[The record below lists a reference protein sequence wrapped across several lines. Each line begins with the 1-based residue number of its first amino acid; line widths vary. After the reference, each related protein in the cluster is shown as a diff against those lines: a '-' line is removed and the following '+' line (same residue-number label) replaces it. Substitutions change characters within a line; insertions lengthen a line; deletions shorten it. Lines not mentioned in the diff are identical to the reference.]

1 MRDIVFILIGAASGY
16 KAITRARTDIAR
28 FRTAGETFGESHVT
42 NANVSTPIVV
52 AVTSALY
59 FLLAQR
65 FEHDMTV
72 LTYGVLVG
80 AGMWLSLIDIDTHLL
95 PRRIVYRTIA
105 IAMPLLVLSA
115 FFDNTGSFIGMFIGG
130 LGMWCM
136 LRVLEVLSRG
146 DLGGGDVGL
155 GGLLGLYLGW
165 VSYEAILIGLIA
177 AFFVGGLFAVAL
189 LVTRKANRNTHFAFG
204 PFLIVG
210 TLIAVLR

>member
-1 MRDIVFILIGAASGY
+1 MRDIVFTLIGAASGY
-16 KAITRARTDIAR
+16 KAIARARTDIAR
-28 FRTAGETFGESHVT
+28 FRTSGKTFGESHLTDTV
-42 NANVSTPIVV
+42 AITPIVI
-52 AVTSALY
+52 AVNAALY
-59 FLLAQR
+59 FLLAQQ
-65 FEHDMTV
+65 FEHNITV
-72 LTYGVLVG
+72 LTFGVLVG

-105 IAMPLLVLSA
+105 VAMPLLVLSA
-115 FFDNTGSFIGMFIGG
+115 FFDNTGSVIGMFIGG

-165 VSYEAILIGLIA
+165 VSYEAVLVGLIA

-210 TLIAVLR
+210 TLVAVLR

>member
-1 MRDIVFILIGAASGY
+1 MRDIVFTLIGAVSGY

-28 FRTAGETFGESHVT
+28 FRKTGETFGESHFT
-42 NANVSTPIVV
+42 DAKGSTPIVV
-52 AVTSALY
+52 VVTSALY

-65 FEHDMTV
+65 FEHNLTV
-72 LTYGVLVG
+72 LTFGVLVG

-105 IAMPLLVLSA
+105 VAMPLLVLSA
-115 FFDNTGSFIGMFIGG
+115 FFDDAGSIVGMFIGG

-136 LRVLEVLSRG
+136 LRVLEFLSRG

-165 VSYEAILIGLIA
+165 LSYEAIL
-177 AFFVGGLFAVAL
+177 VGLFASFLVGGIFAVVL

>member
-1 MRDIVFILIGAASGY
+1 MRDIVFTLIGAASGY
-16 KAITRARTDIAR
+16 KAITRARTDVSR
-28 FRTAGETFGESHVT
+28 FRTAGETFGESHFTDTAVI
-42 NANVSTPIVV
+42 TPIVV
-52 AVTSALY
+52 SVNAALY
-59 FLLAQR
+59 FLLAQQ
-65 FEHDMTV
+65 FAHDLTV

-105 IAMPLLVLSA
+105 AAMPLLVLSA
-115 FFDNTGSFIGMFIGG
+115 FFDSTGSIAGMLIGG
-130 LGMWCM
+130 LGMWLM

-155 GGLLGLYLGW
+155 GALLGLYLGW
-165 VSYEAILIGLIA
+165 ISYEAILVGL
-177 AFFVGGLFAVAL
+177 FTSFLVGGLFALVL
-189 LVTRKANRNTHFAFG
+189 LVTRKTNRHTHFAFG

>member
-1 MRDIVFILIGAASGY
+1 MRDIVFTLLGAASGY
-16 KAITRARTDIAR
+16 KAITRARIDISR
-28 FRTAGETFGESHVT
+28 FRISGETFGESHFTDTAVIT
-42 NANVSTPIVV
+42 PVVIAVNAT
-52 AVTSALY
+52 LY
-59 FLLAQR
+59 FLLAQQ
-65 FEHDMTV
+65 FTKDLTV
-72 LTYGVLVG
+72 LTFGVLVG

-105 IAMPLLVLSA
+105 VAMPLLVLSA
-115 FFDNTGSFIGMFIGG
+115 FFDNTGSVIGMFIGG

-165 VSYEAILIGLIA
+165 VSYEAVLVGLFA
-177 AFFVGGLFAVAL
+177 SFLVGGFFAVAL

>member
-1 MRDIVFILIGAASGY
+1 MRDIVFTLIGAASGY
-16 KAITRARTDIAR
+16 KAITRARTDVSR
-28 FRTAGETFGESHVT
+28 FRTAGETFGDSHFT

-52 AVTSALY
+52 ATTSALY
-59 FLLAQR
+59 FLLAQQ
-65 FEHDMTV
+65 FAHDLTV

-105 IAMPLLVLSA
+105 AAMPLLVLSA
-115 FFDNTGSFIGMFIGG
+115 FFDSTGSIAGMLIGG
-130 LGMWCM
+130 LGLWLM

-155 GGLLGLYLGW
+155 GALLGLYLGW
-165 VSYEAILIGLIA
+165 ISYEAILVGL
-177 AFFVGGLFAVAL
+177 FTSFLVGGLFALVL
-189 LVTRKANRNTHFAFG
+189 LVTRKANRHTHFAFG

>member
-1 MRDIVFILIGAASGY
+1 MRDIVFTLIGAASGY
-16 KAITRARTDIAR
+16 KAITRARTEIAR
-28 FRTAGETFGESHVT
+28 FRIAGETFGESHFT
-42 NANVSTPIVV
+42 NGNIATPIVI
-52 AVTSALY
+52 AVNAALY

-65 FEHDMTV
+65 FEHDVTV

-80 AGMWLSLIDIDTHLL
+80 AGMWLALIDIDTHLL

-105 IAMPLLVLSA
+105 VALPLLVLSA
-115 FFDNTGSFIGMFIGG
+115 FFDDAGSIAGMFIGG
-130 LGMWCM
+130 IGMWLM

-165 VSYEAILIGLIA
+165 LSYEAILVGLFA
-177 AFFVGGLFAVAL
+177 SFLAGGFFAVAL
-189 LVTRKANRNTHFAFG
+189 LISRKANRHTHFAFG

>member
-1 MRDIVFILIGAASGY
+1 MRDIVFILIGAVSGY

-28 FRTAGETFGESHVT
+28 FRTAGETFGEGHFT
-42 NANVSTPIVV
+42 NAKVSTPIVV

-59 FLLAQR
+59 FLLAQQ
-65 FEHDMTV
+65 FEHDLTV

-80 AGMWLSLIDIDTHLL
+80 AGTWLSLIDIDTHLL

-105 IAMPLLVLSA
+105 VAMPLLVLSA
-115 FFDNTGSFIGMFIGG
+115 FFDNRGSIAGMLIGG
-130 LGMWCM
+130 FAMWCM

-165 VSYEAILIGLIA
+165 LSYEAVL
-177 AFFVGGLFAVAL
+177 VGLFASFLVGGFFAVVL

>member
-1 MRDIVFILIGAASGY
+1 MRDIVFTLIGAASGY

-28 FRTAGETFGESHVT
+28 FRIASETFGESHFADTALV
-42 NANVSTPIVV
+42 TPIVV
-52 AVTSALY
+52 SVNGALY

-65 FEHDMTV
+65 FEHDLTV

-80 AGMWLSLIDIDTHLL
+80 AGMWLSLIDIDTRLL

-105 IAMPLLVLSA
+105 VAMPLLVLSA
-115 FFDNTGSFIGMFIGG
+115 FFDNTGSVFGMFIGG

-165 VSYEAILIGLIA
+165 LSYEAILVGLIA
-177 AFFVGGLFAVAL
+177 AFSVGGLFAVAL
-189 LVTRKANRNTHFAFG
+189 LVTRRANRTTHFAFG

-210 TLIAVLR
+210 SLIAVLR

>member
-1 MRDIVFILIGAASGY
+1 MRDIVFTLIGAASGY
-16 KAITRARTDIAR
+16 KAIARARTDISR
-28 FRTAGETFGESHVT
+28 FRIAGETFGESHFTDTALV
-42 NANVSTPIVV
+42 TPIVI
-52 AVTSALY
+52 AVNATLY
-59 FLLAQR
+59 FLLAQQ
-65 FEHDMTV
+65 FAHDLTV
-72 LTYGVLVG
+72 LTFGVLVG

-95 PRRIVYRTIA
+95 PRRIVYRTMA
-105 IAMPLLVLSA
+105 VAMPLLVLSA
-115 FFDNTGSFIGMFIGG
+115 FFDDTGSVAGMFIGG
-130 LGMWCM
+130 IGMWFM

-165 VSYEAILIGLIA
+165 LSYEAILVGLFA
-177 AFFVGGLFAVAL
+177 SFLVGGFFAVAL

>member
-1 MRDIVFILIGAASGY
+1 MRDIVFALIGAASGF
-16 KAITRARTDIAR
+16 KAITRARIDIAR
-28 FRTAGETFGESHVT
+28 VRVAGETFGESYFTDTAVVT
-42 NANVSTPIVV
+42 AIVIAINA
-52 AVTSALY
+52 ALY
-59 FLLAQR
+59 FLLAHR
-65 FEHDMTV
+65 FDHDLTV
-72 LTYGVLVG
+72 LTFGVLVG

-105 IAMPLLVLSA
+105 VAMPLLVLSA
-115 FFDNTGSFIGMFIGG
+115 FFDDAGSVFGMFIGG

-165 VSYEAILIGLIA
+165 VSYEAILVGLIA

>member
-1 MRDIVFILIGAASGY
+1 MRDMVFTFIGAASGY
-16 KAITRARTDIAR
+16 KAIARSRTDIAR
-28 FRTAGETFGESHVT
+28 FRITGEMFGEGHFTS
-42 NANVSTPIVV
+42 ANVSTPIVV

-59 FLLAQR
+59 FLLAQQ
-65 FEHDMTV
+65 FEHNLTV

-105 IAMPLLVLSA
+105 VAMPLLVSA
-115 FFDNTGSFIGMFIGG
+115 FFDNTGSITGMFVGG
-130 LGMWCM
+130 LAMWCM

-165 VSYEAILIGLIA
+165 LSYEAVLVGLFA
-177 AFFVGGLFAVAL
+177 SFLVGGFFAVAL
-189 LVTRKANRNTHFAFG
+189 LVTRKANRHTHFAFG

>member
-1 MRDIVFILIGAASGY
+1 MRDIVFILIGAFSGY

-28 FRTAGETFGESHVT
+28 FRATGETFGEGHFT
-42 NANVSTPIVV
+42 NSNVSTPIVV
-52 AVTSALY
+52 AVTTALY

-65 FEHDMTV
+65 FEHDLTV

-105 IAMPLLVLSA
+105 VAMPLLVLSA
-115 FFDNTGSFIGMFIGG
+115 FFDNTGSIAGMFIGG
-130 LGMWCM
+130 IAMWCM

-165 VSYEAILIGLIA
+165 LSYEAILVGLFA
-177 AFFVGGLFAVAL
+177 SFLVGGFFAVAL
-189 LVTRKANRNTHFAFG
+189 LISRKANRHTHFAFG

>member
-1 MRDIVFILIGAASGY
+1 MRDIVFALVGAASGY
-16 KAITRARTDIAR
+16 KAITRARIDIAR
-28 FRTAGETFGESHVT
+28 VRAVGETFGESHFTDTSV
-42 NANVSTPIVV
+42 VTPIVV
-52 AVTSALY
+52 SVNAALY
-59 FLLAQR
+59 FLLAHR
-65 FEHDMTV
+65 FDHDLTV

-95 PRRIVYRTIA
+95 PRRIVYRTMA
-105 IAMPLLVLSA
+105 VAMPLLVLSA
-115 FFDNTGSFIGMFIGG
+115 FFDNTGSIAGMFIGG

-146 DLGGGDVGL
+146 DLGGADVGL

-165 VSYEAILIGLIA
+165 VSYEAILVGLIA

-210 TLIAVLR
+210 TLVAVLR

>member
-1 MRDIVFILIGAASGY
+1 MRDIVFTLIGAASGY

-28 FRTAGETFGESHVT
+28 FRIAGETFGEGHFT

-65 FEHDMTV
+65 FEHDVTV

-80 AGMWLSLIDIDTHLL
+80 AGMWLALLDIDTHLL

-105 IAMPLLVLSA
+105 VAMPLLVLSA
-115 FFDNTGSFIGMFIGG
+115 FFDNTGSVIGMFIGG
-130 LGMWCM
+130 IGMWLM

-165 VSYEAILIGLIA
+165 VSYEAILVGLIA
-177 AFFVGGLFAVAL
+177 AFFIGGLFAVAL

>member
-1 MRDIVFILIGAASGY
+1 MRDIVFTLMGAASGY
-16 KAITRARTDIAR
+16 KAIARARTDIAR
-28 FRTAGETFGESHVT
+28 FRITGESFGEGHFT
-42 NANVSTPIVV
+42 DANVSTPIVV
-52 AVTSALY
+52 AVSSALY
-59 FLLAQR
+59 FLLAQQ
-65 FEHDMTV
+65 FAHDLTV
-72 LTYGVLVG
+72 LAYGVLVG

-105 IAMPLLVLSA
+105 VAMPLLALSA
-115 FFDNTGSFIGMFIGG
+115 FFDNTGSITGMFVGG

-146 DLGGGDVGL
+146 DLGGGDVGI

-165 VSYEAILIGLIA
+165 ISYEAILVGLFA
-177 AFFVGGLFAVAL
+177 SFLVGGFFAVAL
-189 LVTRKANRNTHFAFG
+189 LISRKANRHTHFAFG

>member
-1 MRDIVFILIGAASGY
+1 V
-16 KAITRARTDIAR
+16 IA
-28 FRTAGETFGESHVT
+28 V
-42 NANVSTPIVV
+42 NA
-52 AVTSALY
+52 ALY

-65 FEHDMTV
+65 FEHDVTV

-80 AGMWLSLIDIDTHLL
+80 AGMWLALIDIDTHLL

-105 IAMPLLVLSA
+105 VALPLLVLSA
-115 FFDNTGSFIGMFIGG
+115 FFDDAGSIAGMFIGG
-130 LGMWCM
+130 IGMWLM

-165 VSYEAILIGLIA
+165 LSYEAIL
-177 AFFVGGLFAVAL
+177 VGLFASFLAGGFFAAAL
-189 LVTRKANRNTHFAFG
+189 LISRKANRHTHFAFG

>member
-1 MRDIVFILIGAASGY
+1 M
-16 KAITRARTDIAR
+16 
-28 FRTAGETFGESHVT
+28 
-42 NANVSTPIVV
+42 
-52 AVTSALY
+52 
-59 FLLAQR
+59 
-65 FEHDMTV
+65 
-72 LTYGVLVG
+72 LVG

-105 IAMPLLVLSA
+105 VAMPLLALSA
-115 FFDNTGSFIGMFIGG
+115 FFDNTGSIAGMFIGG
-130 LGMWCM
+130 LGMWCI
-136 LRVLEVLSRG
+136 LRVLEVVSRG

-155 GGLLGLYLGW
+155 GALLGLYLGW
-165 VSYEAILIGLIA
+165 ISYEAIFVGLIA

>member
-1 MRDIVFILIGAASGY
+1 MRDIVFTLIGAASGY
-16 KAITRARTDIAR
+16 KAISRARTDISR
-28 FRTAGETFGESHVT
+28 FRIAGETFGESHFT
-42 NANVSTPIVV
+42 NAKVSTPIVV

-59 FLLAQR
+59 FLLAQQ
-65 FEHDMTV
+65 FAHDLTV
-72 LTYGVLVG
+72 LTFGVLVG

-105 IAMPLLVLSA
+105 AAMPLLVLSA
-115 FFDNTGSFIGMFIGG
+115 FFDSTGSIAGMLIGG
-130 LGMWCM
+130 LGMWLM

-155 GGLLGLYLGW
+155 GALLGLYLGW
-165 VSYEAILIGLIA
+165 ISYEAILVGL
-177 AFFVGGLFAVAL
+177 FTSFLVGGLFALVL
-189 LVTRKANRNTHFAFG
+189 LVTRKANRHTHFAFG

>member
-1 MRDIVFILIGAASGY
+1 MRDIVFTLIGAASGY

-28 FRTAGETFGESHVT
+28 FRTAGETFGESHFT
-42 NANVSTPIVV
+42 NGNIATPIVV
-52 AVTSALY
+52 AVNATLY
-59 FLLAQR
+59 FLLVQQ
-65 FEHDMTV
+65 FEHNLTV

-105 IAMPLLVLSA
+105 AALPLLVLSA
-115 FFDNTGSFIGMFIGG
+115 FFDNTGSVFGMFIGG
-130 LGMWCM
+130 LGMWCV

-165 VSYEAILIGLIA
+165 LSYEAILVGLFA

-189 LVTRKANRNTHFAFG
+189 LVMRKANRNTHFAFG

>member
-1 MRDIVFILIGAASGY
+1 MRDIVFTLLGAASGY
-16 KAITRARTDIAR
+16 KVITRARTDISR
-28 FRTAGETFGESHVT
+28 FRIAGETFGESHFT
-42 NANVSTPIVV
+42 NAKVSTPIVV

-59 FLLAQR
+59 FLLAQQ
-65 FEHDMTV
+65 FAHDLTV

-80 AGMWLSLIDIDTHLL
+80 AGMCLSLIDIDTHLL

-105 IAMPLLVLSA
+105 VAMPLLVLSA
-115 FFDNTGSFIGMFIGG
+115 FFDNTGSIAGMFIGG
-130 LGMWCM
+130 LGMWCI
-136 LRVLEVLSRG
+136 LRVLEVVSRG

-165 VSYEAILIGLIA
+165 ISYEAILVGL
-177 AFFVGGLFAVAL
+177 FTSFLVGGLFAVAL
-189 LVTRKANRNTHFAFG
+189 LVTQKANRNTHFAFG

>member
-1 MRDIVFILIGAASGY
+1 MRDVVFTLIGAASGY
-16 KAITRARTDIAR
+16 KAIVRARTDIAR
-28 FRTAGETFGESHVT
+28 FRIAGETFGESHFT
-42 NANVSTPIVV
+42 NAKVSTPIVV

-59 FLLAQR
+59 LLLAQQ
-65 FEHDMTV
+65 FAHDLTV
-72 LTYGVLVG
+72 LAYGVLVG

-95 PRRIVYRTIA
+95 PRRIVSRTIA
-105 IAMPLLVLSA
+105 VAMPLLVLSA
-115 FFDNTGSFIGMFIGG
+115 FFDNTGSIAGMFIGG
-130 LGMWCM
+130 LAMWCM

-165 VSYEAILIGLIA
+165 LSYKAILIGLFA
-177 AFFVGGLFAVAL
+177 SFLVGGVFAVAL

>member
-1 MRDIVFILIGAASGY
+1 MRDIVFTLIGAASGY
-16 KAITRARTDIAR
+16 KAITRARTDISR
-28 FRTAGETFGESHVT
+28 FRIAGETFGESHFTDKAVM
-42 NANVSTPIVV
+42 TPIVI
-52 AVTSALY
+52 AVNATLY
-59 FLLAQR
+59 FLLTQQFA
-65 FEHDMTV
+65 HDLTV
-72 LTYGVLVG
+72 LTFGVLVG

-95 PRRIVYRTIA
+95 PRRIVYRTMA
-105 IAMPLLVLSA
+105 VAMPLLVLSA
-115 FFDNTGSFIGMFIGG
+115 FFDDTGSVAGMFIGG

-165 VSYEAILIGLIA
+165 VSYEAILVGLIA

>member
-1 MRDIVFILIGAASGY
+1 MRDIVFTLIGAASGY
-16 KAITRARTDIAR
+16 KAIARARTDIAR
-28 FRTAGETFGESHVT
+28 FRITGETFGESHFT
-42 NANVSTPIVV
+42 DTAAITPIVV
-52 AVTSALY
+52 AVNAALY

-65 FEHDMTV
+65 FGHGLTV
-72 LTYGVLVG
+72 LTFGVLVG

-105 IAMPLLVLSA
+105 VAMPLLVLSA
-115 FFDNTGSFIGMFIGG
+115 FFDDAGSVFGMFIGG

-165 VSYEAILIGLIA
+165 LSYEAILVGLFA
-177 AFFVGGLFAVAL
+177 SFLVGGLFAVAL
-189 LVTRKANRNTHFAFG
+189 LVTRKASRNTHFAFG

>member
-1 MRDIVFILIGAASGY
+1 MRDIVFILIGVASGY
-16 KAITRARTDIAR
+16 KAITRARTEIAR
-28 FRTAGETFGESHVT
+28 FRIAGETFGESHFT
-42 NANVSTPIVV
+42 NGNIATPIVI
-52 AVTSALY
+52 AVNAALY

-65 FEHDMTV
+65 FEHDVTV

-80 AGMWLSLIDIDTHLL
+80 AGMWLALIDIDTHLL

-105 IAMPLLVLSA
+105 VALPLLVLSA
-115 FFDNTGSFIGMFIGG
+115 FFDDAGSIAGMFIGG
-130 LGMWCM
+130 IGMWLM

-165 VSYEAILIGLIA
+165 LSYEAIL
-177 AFFVGGLFAVAL
+177 VGLFASFLAGGFFAAAL
-189 LVTRKANRNTHFAFG
+189 LISRKANRHTHFAFG

>member
-1 MRDIVFILIGAASGY
+1 MRDIVFILIGAVSGY

-28 FRTAGETFGESHVT
+28 FRIAGEMFGESHVT

-52 AVTSALY
+52 VVTSALY
-59 FLLAQR
+59 FMLAQR
-65 FEHDMTV
+65 FEHDLTV

-105 IAMPLLVLSA
+105 VAIPLLVLSA
-115 FFDNTGSFIGMFIGG
+115 FFDNTGSIAGMFIGG
-130 LGMWCM
+130 IAMWCI

-165 VSYEAILIGLIA
+165 LSYEAILVGLFA
-177 AFFVGGLFAVAL
+177 SFLVGGFFAVAL
-189 LVTRKANRNTHFAFG
+189 LATRKANRNTHFAFG

>member
-1 MRDIVFILIGAASGY
+1 MRDIVFTLIGAASGY
-16 KAITRARTDIAR
+16 KASARARIDISR
-28 FRTAGETFGESHVT
+28 FRTAGETFGESHFT
-42 NANVSTPIVV
+42 DAKGSTPIVV
-52 AVTSALY
+52 VVTSALY
-59 FLLAQR
+59 FLLAQQ
-65 FEHDMTV
+65 FEHDLTV
-72 LTYGVLVG
+72 LTFGVLVG
-80 AGMWLSLIDIDTHLL
+80 AGMWLSIIDIDTHLL

-105 IAMPLLVLSA
+105 VAMPLLVLSA
-115 FFDNTGSFIGMFIGG
+115 FFDDTGSVFGMFIGG

-165 VSYEAILIGLIA
+165 LSYEAILVGLIA

-189 LVTRKANRNTHFAFG
+189 LATRKANRNTHFAFG

>member
-1 MRDIVFILIGAASGY
+1 MRDIVFTLIGAASGY
-16 KAITRARTDIAR
+16 KAIARARNDISR
-28 FRTAGETFGESHVT
+28 FRIAGETFGESHFTDTDAV
-42 NANVSTPIVV
+42 TPIVV
-52 AVTSALY
+52 AVNAALY
-59 FLLAQR
+59 FLLAQQ
-65 FEHDMTV
+65 FAHDLTV
-72 LTYGVLVG
+72 LTFGVLVG

-105 IAMPLLVLSA
+105 VAMPLLVLSA
-115 FFDNTGSFIGMFIGG
+115 FFDDTGSVAGMFIGG
-130 LGMWCM
+130 IGMWFM

-165 VSYEAILIGLIA
+165 LSYEAILVGLFA
-177 AFFVGGLFAVAL
+177 SFLVGGFFAVAL

>member
-1 MRDIVFILIGAASGY
+1 MRDVVFALIGAFSGY

-28 FRTAGETFGESHVT
+28 FRTAGETFGESHFTDTALV
-42 NANVSTPIVV
+42 TPIVV
-52 AVTSALY
+52 SVNAALY

-65 FEHDMTV
+65 FEHDLTV

-105 IAMPLLVLSA
+105 VAMPLLVLSA
-115 FFDNTGSFIGMFIGG
+115 FFDNTGSVFGMFIGG

-165 VSYEAILIGLIA
+165 LSYEAILVGL
-177 AFFVGGLFAVAL
+177 FVSFLVGGLFAVAL
-189 LVTRKANRNTHFAFG
+189 LISRKANRHTHFAFG

>member
-1 MRDIVFILIGAASGY
+1 MRDIVFALVGAASGY
-16 KAITRARTDIAR
+16 KAITRARIDIAR
-28 FRTAGETFGESHVT
+28 VRAVGETFGELHFTDTSV
-42 NANVSTPIVV
+42 VTPIVV
-52 AVTSALY
+52 SVNAALY
-59 FLLAQR
+59 FLLAHR
-65 FEHDMTV
+65 FDHDLTV

-105 IAMPLLVLSA
+105 VAMPLLVLSA
-115 FFDNTGSFIGMFIGG
+115 FFDNTGSIAGMFIGG
-130 LGMWCM
+130 FGMWCM

-165 VSYEAILIGLIA
+165 VSYEAILVGLIA

-210 TLIAVLR
+210 TLVAVLR